1 MIRLIATVL
10 LSAALTTTSYA
21 QEWSL
26 EAYAGATGYN
36 GDLTKSSIV
45 VRSWRPAFGVNIR
58 YQFHPQFAFRGG
70 LMYASVSGDD
80 KYSGDSLLLDRN
92 LSFQTSILE
101 ANFVVEA
108 AVLDPEIFPS
118 YPYLF
123 AGIGL
128 FRFNPFAR
136 DENNEKVYLHP
147 LRTEGQGLPEFP
159 ERREYRLA
167 QLCIPFGLGARFRIS
182 DQISIGAEVGF
193 RKLFTDYLDDVSN
206 TYVDAAKLG
215 AAVGAKGPDI
225 AYRGDEVG
233 SQYDPFPTHGTKRG
247 NPKKDDW
254 YYFGGVKLTWHLG
267 ESLYS
272 Y

>member
-10 LSAALTTTSYA
+10 LSATLTLPAFS

-26 EAYAGATGYN
+26 EVFTGVTGYN
-36 GDLTKSSIV
+36 GDLTKSSLV
-45 VRSWRPAFGVNIR
+45 LRSVRPAFGINLR
-58 YQFHPQFAFRGG
+58 YQVQPQFALRGG

-80 KYSGDSLLLDRN
+80 KYTGDSLLMQRN
-92 LSFQTSILE
+92 LSFQTSIIE
-101 ANFVVEA
+101 ANFVVEY

-123 AGIGL
+123 AGVGA

-147 LRTEGQGLPEFP
+147 LKTEGEGLPEYP
-159 ERREYRLA
+159 ERKTYSLA
-167 QLCIPFGLGARFRIS
+167 QLCIPFGIGARFRIS
-182 DQISIGAEVGF
+182 DQFSLGAEIGF

-206 TYVDAAKLG
+206 TYVDAATLS
-215 AAVGAKGPDI
+215 AAAGPRAVQI

-233 SQYDPFPTHGTKRG
+233 AQYDPFPAHGTIRG

-254 YYFGGVKLTWHLG
+254 YYFGGIKLTWHIG
-267 ESLYS
+267 ESLFS